1 VLLKDVRY
9 AVRALWKRPGFTSVA
24 VLTLA
29 LGIGA
34 NTAIFSVVNAVLL
47 SPLPYEDPERI
58 VAVWERQVIAG
69 LNQQPVSLPNYEDW
83 RQQSRSF
90 GQLAAS
96 RGATFNLTVGEETVR
111 VAGARVSTN
120 LYSLLGAKPV
130 LGRHFLEEEGRAGAQ
145 PVALVSY
152 GLWQRVFGSD
162 PRLVGKA
169 IRVDGNSHTVVG
181 VLPGGLNYPASDTDL
196 IIPFIPQGSEI
207 QRSNHF
213 ARVLGRL
220 RPGVPLSEA
229 HAEMDTIAAR
239 LEQQYPDSNTGYR
252 VQLVPLF
259 EQLVG
264 NVRTALLVLLGAVGC
279 VLLISCVNVTSLM
292 LARGAGRRT
301 ELSVR
306 AALGAS
312 RSRLVRQLLIESVVL
327 SLCGG
332 LIGLLLAF
340 WGVPALIGLSSG
352 SIPRADGIGVSYEVL
367 GFTLLT
373 SLVTGALF
381 GIAPALQS
389 TSSRMV
395 DGLREGRRGS
405 TGGLL
410 HRRVLGVLVV
420 SEIAMALVLLVG
432 AGLLIRSFLRL
443 RQVSP
448 GYDPK
453 GTLTAGIGLSPNKY
467 PELRHQV
474 AFYEGLLER
483 LGTTPGI
490 TSAALVSKLPVLGF
504 ATSNFTI
511 QGSPVAAGHAPTAHY
526 RVISPG
532 YFKTMGIPFAEG
544 RDFSARDRV
553 DTPDAVI
560 INKSM
565 AERFWPGASPLG
577 KRIQLATETTR
588 WREIVGVVGDEK
600 LSALDTETGSAV
612 YVPLPQNTVP
622 TALRSV
628 TLVVKAGGDIS
639 ALPASVRQALRAM
652 DGEQALFQ
660 VRPLEEVISDS
671 LSRHRFNSMLM
682 VIFAGLAGLLA
693 AVGVYGVLA
702 YSVAQ
707 RRQEIGVRMALGARP
722 FDVLK
727 MVLGQGMKLSLAGIA
742 AGLVTAVALTRVA
755 SSLLYGVSPTDPL
768 TFLIISLIL
777 IAVAFVACYFPA
789 RRATRVDPCVALRH
803 N

>member
-58 VAVWERQVIAG
+58 VAVWERQAIAD

-83 RQQSRSF
+83 KQQSRSF
-90 GQLAAS
+90 EQLAAS
-96 RGATFNLTVGEETVR
+96 RGAAFNVTVGEETVR
-111 VAGARVSTN
+111 VAGARVTTN
-120 LYSLLGAKPV
+120 LYSLLGVKPV
-130 LGRHFLEEEGRAGAQ
+130 LGRDFVEEEGRAGAQ
-145 PVALVSY
+145 PVALISR
-152 GLWQRVFGSD
+152 GLWQRVYGSD
-162 PRLVGKA
+162 PQLMGKA
-169 IRVDGNSHTVVG
+169 IRVDGNAFTVVG
-181 VLPGGLNYPASDTDL
+181 VIPGGLIYPAADAEL
-196 IIPFIPQGSEI
+196 FIPFIPQGSEI

-220 RPGVPLSEA
+220 RAGVPLSEA
-229 HAEMDTIAAR
+229 RAEMDTVAAR
-239 LEQQYPDSNTGYR
+239 LEGQYPDSNTGYR
-252 VQLVPLF
+252 VQLVPLS

-264 NVRTALLVLLGAVGC
+264 NVRTALLVLLGAVGS

-292 LARGAGRRT
+292 LARAAGRQT

-312 RSRLVRQLLIESVVL
+312 RSRLVRQLLIESFVL

-332 LIGLLLAF
+332 LIGLLLAL
-340 WGVPALIGLSSG
+340 WGVPALMGLSSG
-352 SIPRADGIGVSYEVL
+352 SIPRAGEIGVSYKVL
-367 GFTLLT
+367 GFTLLI
-373 SLVTGALF
+373 SLAAGALS
-381 GIAPALQS
+381 GIAPAWQS
-389 TSSRMV
+389 TGGGMV
-395 DGLREGRRGS
+395 NGLREGRRGS
-405 TGGLL
+405 TGGLQ

-420 SEIAMALVLLVG
+420 SEVALALVLLVG
-432 AGLLIRSFLRL
+432 AGLLIRSFIQL

-453 GTLTAGIGLSPNKY
+453 GTLTAGIGLSPTRY

-483 LGTTPGI
+483 LGAAPGI
-490 TSAALVSKLPVLGF
+490 TSAAVVSKLPVLGF

-511 QGSPVAAGHAPTAHY
+511 QGSPVAAGHAPSAHY

-532 YFKTMGIPFAEG
+532 YFRTMGIPFADG
-544 RDFSARDRV
+544 RDFNAHDRV
-553 DTPDAVI
+553 EAPDAVI

-577 KRIQLATETTR
+577 QRIQLATERTR

-628 TLVVKAGGDIS
+628 TLIVKAGGDFS
-639 ALPASVRQALRAM
+639 APPASVREALRAM
-652 DGEQALFQ
+652 DDEQALFQ

-671 LSRHRFNSMLM
+671 LSRHRFNSLLM

-702 YSVAQ
+702 YSVTQ
-707 RRQEIGVRMALGARP
+707 RRQEIGVRLALGARH
-722 FDVLK
+722 FDVLM

-742 AGLVTAVALTRVA
+742 AGLVTATALTRVA
-755 SSLLYGVSPTDPL
+755 ATLLYGVSPTDPL
-768 TFLIISLIL
+768 TFLIISLTL
-777 IAVAFVACYFPA
+777 LAVAFLACFFPA

-803 N
+803 H